1 MTSSFTVQNFIDILD
16 DIAPFSQAA
25 EWDNVG
31 LMLGDPR
38 QQISGI
44 LLGLDPTP
52 DLLDQAI
59 KRGANTIL
67 THHPLIFHPLK
78 NIRPDQP
85 TGSLIKKGLVNELNI
100 LACHTNL
107 DVVPDGVSDILAR
120 QLGLDSLVP
129 LQPTGREENIG
140 YGRLGTLAEP
150 LAGPDFLARLQDILN
165 LPVLP
170 VAGQVP
176 EMISKVAVCGGSGS
190 DLAETAFN
198 AGADVYI
205 TAEIK
210 HATAR
215 WAEAGNLCIIDGSH
229 FATENIIIQPL
240 AARLQKILRN
250 KNIDISIEIGEQEN
264 SIQFLTITG
273 DCIERGN

>member
-1 MTSSFTVQNFIDILD
+1 
-16 DIAPFSQAA
+16 
-25 EWDNVG
+25 
-31 LMLGDPR
+31 
-38 QQISGI
+38 
-44 LLGLDPTP
+44 
-52 DLLDQAI
+52 
-59 KRGANTIL
+59 
-67 THHPLIFHPLK
+67 
-78 NIRPDQP
+78 
-85 TGSLIKKGLVNELNI
+85 
-100 LACHTNL
+100 
-107 DVVPDGVSDILAR
+107 VVPDGVSDILAR

-229 FATENIIIQPL
+229 FATENIIIRPL